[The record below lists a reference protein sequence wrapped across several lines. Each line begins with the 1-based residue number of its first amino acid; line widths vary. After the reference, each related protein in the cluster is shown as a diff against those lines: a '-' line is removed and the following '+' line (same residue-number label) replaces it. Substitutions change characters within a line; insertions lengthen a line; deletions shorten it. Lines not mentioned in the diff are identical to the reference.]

1 MTLRTRARTM
11 DRRTMIA
18 GGGAMLLSP
27 LLAQPVWA
35 TDEELATAVRVATG
49 GAEVK
54 AGRVKL
60 TMPELAENGNAVAL
74 TVSVDSPMTAAD
86 HVKAIHIFGPENP
99 LVTLARFHLGP
110 RSGRAK
116 VSTTVRLA
124 NSQKVLAVAHM
135 SDGSFWSGDAY
146 VLVTLAACID
156 GG

>member
-1 MTLRTRARTM
+1 MTLRNRSLPL
-11 DRRTMIA
+11 DRRTVIA
-18 GGGAMLLSP
+18 GGCAVLLSP
-27 LLAQPVWA
+27 LISQPAWAADEDLAA
-35 TDEELATAVRVATG
+35 AVRTATG
-49 GAEVK
+49 GVEVK
-54 AGRVKL
+54 PGRVKL

>member
-1 MTLRTRARTM
+1 MTSGAGAARL
-11 DRRTMIA
+11 DRRIVIA
-18 GGGAMLLSP
+18 GAGAFALSP
-27 LLAQPVWA
+27 FAAAPALA
-35 TDEELATAVRVATG
+35 TDDEMAKAVREVTD

-54 AGRVKL
+54 PGRVKL

-74 TVSVDSPMTAAD
+74 TVSVDSPMTAAE
-86 HVKAIHIFGPENP
+86 HVKAIHIFGPANP
-99 LVTLARFHLGP
+99 VVTLARFHIGP

-124 NSQKVLAVAHM
+124 DSQTVLAIAQL
-135 SDGSFWSGDAY
+135 SDGSFWSGSAY

>member
-1 MTLRTRARTM
+1 MQIFVAELPPSLKSNSIAVTLRK
-11 DRRTMIA
+11 I
-18 GGGAMLLSP
+18 
-27 LLAQPVWA
+27 
-35 TDEELATAVRVATG
+35 VRST
-49 GAEVK
+49 
-54 AGRVKL
+54 
-60 TMPELAENGNAVAL
+60 
-74 TVSVDSPMTAAD
+74 D

-99 LVTLARFHLGP
+99 IVTLARFHLGP